1 MAGLSGHLRGVANCD
16 RSVISLVRQR
26 WVGRIR
32 GWLEREAVSFMGH
45 RSATRDFNDSLPP
58 RVCCTGRRDRHF
70 AGSSL
75 PSSVLSH
82 VRLLLSDGEFGVL
95 RNVGRRRNCPVL

>member
-58 RVCCTGRRDRHF
+58 RVCRILVVVTDILRV
-70 AGSSL
+70 A
-75 PSSVLSH
+75 VY
-82 VRLLLSDGEFGVL
+82 LLGF
-95 RNVGRRRNCPVL
+95 